1 MGQPAGD
8 ESHSFRTGSPR
19 SLAEHLVEQPSL
31 IISAEP
37 PMRAELTAAARR
49 AAHSLA
55 AVGRAQ
61 LTYAQRR
68 CR

>member
-1 MGQPAGD
+1 MVNSRGD
-8 ESHSFRTGSPR
+8 ESSHPLRTGSPR

-37 PMRAELTAAARR
+37 RMRAELTAARR

-55 AVGRAQ
+55 ALGRAQ
-61 LTYAQRR
+61 LTYARRR